1 MPFFQDKE
9 EALTQYAWNLQKALL
24 VFQHQTIMDTASGRR
39 IHLTPLPSRCL
50 FYSWSNSTSSSG
62 VGVSGLQ
69 GKWIMEQVTDFSFL
83 GPITATDG
91 CIAVANVHTTER
103 IHTHTAQEKKLR
115 NGISKSATSS
125 ANNLWG
131 FSFTQKG
138 NSQTPSS
145 RLQWIGG
152 EEGAEKSGQVVADAG
167 GVFTAGAYRSQLI
180 SNDYLTLYRRKKR
193 HYPTTATFA
202 VAVPAVSVGVVREH
216 SANGSSDRDGR
227 EDATHESEVVKTDII
242 YERDEDNDNS
252 CMVTEHQGRDSP
264 VRSFIPL
271 NTDKEDAK
279 FHFPTHTRKRRSY
292 FETSEVDEEIYR
304 PHSSDPTTGVSNTYT
319 LTSSD
324 LDEDYGSYVVQPN
337 SDSQYRCKSGTTEYE
352 HKITDFNR
360 YFSHMT
366 SGYAYLE
373 PPAPYHQE
381 CSRSVTPTRRSSI
394 IPTTRWFFPV

>member
-9 EALTQYAWNLQKALL
+9 EALAQYAWNLQKALL

-83 GPITATDG
+83 GPITAADG

-227 EDATHESEVVKTDII
+227 EDATHESEVVKKDII

-252 CMVTEHQGRDSP
+252 CMAAEHQGRDSP

-292 FETSEVDEEIYR
+292 FETSEVNEEIYR

-319 LTSSD
+319 PTSSD
-324 LDEDYGSYVVQPN
+324 LDEAMWSSPTLIPN
-337 SDSQYRCKSGTTEYE
+337 IDVKVEQQS
-352 HKITDFNR
+352 
-360 YFSHMT
+360 T
-366 SGYAYLE
+366 S
-373 PPAPYHQE
+373 
-381 CSRSVTPTRRSSI
+381 TR
-394 IPTTRWFFPV
+394 